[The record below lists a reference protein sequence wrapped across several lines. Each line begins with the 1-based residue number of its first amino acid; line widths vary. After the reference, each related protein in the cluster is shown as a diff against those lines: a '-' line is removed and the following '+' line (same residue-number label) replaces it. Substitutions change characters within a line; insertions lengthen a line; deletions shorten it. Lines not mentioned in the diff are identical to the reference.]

1 MNYDVNVE
9 NWMEGDGSWMKFIF
23 SVKLMIV
30 EVEPKEIYLF
40 LFLALK
46 KMINKLRL
54 RISCFWQLIQYN
66 MWGF

>member
-46 KMINKLRL
+46 KMIN
-54 RISCFWQLIQYN
+54 
-66 MWGF
+66 